1 MIRAVV
7 KTEKLSAREEV
18 TFKNGT
24 QFKIAQA
31 IEHLDQALMKNAGE
45 REKTLDKLTKKLN
58 DAAKA
63 MANLSESAD
72 KLGGLDKIGNLSGVA
87 MSDGKNHASSQ
98 NGRNVTNVNIPS
110 TMVVR
115 LDNASIGA
123 INEAIRNNII
133 LILSEK

>member
-1 MIRAVV
+1 
-7 KTEKLSAREEV
+7 
-18 TFKNGT
+18 
-24 QFKIAQA
+24 
-31 IEHLDQALMKNAGE
+31 
-45 REKTLDKLTKKLN
+45 
-58 DAAKA
+58 